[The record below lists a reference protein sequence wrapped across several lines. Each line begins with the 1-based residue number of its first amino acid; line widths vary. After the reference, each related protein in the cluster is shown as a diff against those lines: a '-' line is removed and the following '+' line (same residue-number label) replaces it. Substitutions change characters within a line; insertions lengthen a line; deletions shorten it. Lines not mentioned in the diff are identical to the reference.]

1 MIDRSSSISKD
12 AIYRNIAVGDVRT
25 EGRKVQLLRWSL
37 RRFGR
42 VEMSLSLRI
51 RGDDG
56 GKETERRVL
65 WDENEAK

>member
-1 MIDRSSSISKD
+1 MIDRSSSVSKD
-12 AIYRNIAVGDVRT
+12 AIYRNIAVGDVCT

-42 VEMSLSLRI
+42 MEMSLRI

-56 GKETERRVL
+56 GEETERRVL
-65 WDENEAK
+65 WDESEAK